1 MTVASI
7 REIVQRE
14 LYRKQKRLKIVLG
27 NAERRTGV
35 TQAELD
41 NINRKLACIDWLIP
55 LVNKANDD
63 E

>member
-1 MTVASI
+1 MASI

-41 NINRKLACIDWLIP
+41 NIRRKLDIIDYLIG
-55 LVNKANDD
+55 LVNKEDV
-63 E
+63 